1 MTRRCT
7 TLAALAL
14 LVLFFAA
21 NGAAARPAPTLAHAP
36 HTEWR
41 THLKPTRAVE
51 SLPALQIEVCDACS
65 LTREDLSAINK
76 AYAIAAYNAGY
87 RIDALSTMNV
97 KILET
102 GKMANGA
109 PFARGETGGMWFKV
123 GNPRPGESI
132 GAVAGR
138 VTFGILSRS
147 R

>member
-7 TLAALAL
+7 ALAALAL

-21 NGAAARPAPTLAHAP
+21 NGAAASPTPLSALAAQP
-36 HTEWR
+36 DWR
-41 THLKPTRAVE
+41 AHLKPVRPIDT
-51 SLPALQIEVCDACS
+51 LPTLQIEVCDACV
-65 LTREDLSAINK
+65 LTREDLSAIKK

-87 RIDALSTMNV
+87 RIDALSTMHV

-102 GKMANGA
+102 GRMANGA

-132 GAVAGR
+132 GSVAGR
-138 VTFGILSRS
+138 VTFGILSKS